1 MWVGQKP
8 YCTVVLQGPGHHI
21 FICSAN
27 THVHVC
33 SPPHW
38 DSKSP
43 CSHVWS
49 HCLPTVLW
57 VSAFCPLGF
66 LLLSF
71 WFLPSDLLISPY
83 CPLGFSLLSSWFL
96 LTLRLVSVYCPLGFC
111 PLSSWF
117 PPTLLL
123 VSASSTTL
131 TKRVNNSV
139 NKTVFNNT
147 WKKAETTTHEVT
159 PQTSPDV
166 NNVLKLWPDLFCG
179 LVLLQDWDREP
190 EIRLLHRPALLD
202 LVPFSTELIWVL
214 MISFLFL
221 VVSVICFCYV

>member
-1 MWVGQKP
+1 M
-8 YCTVVLQGPGHHI
+8 

-27 THVHVC
+27 TRVHVC

-43 CSHVWS
+43 CTHVWS
-49 HCLPTVLW
+49 HCLPTILW

-71 WFLPSDLLISPY
+71 CFLPSDLLISA
-83 CPLGFSLLSSWFL
+83 
-96 LTLRLVSVYCPLGFC
+96 YCPLGFC
-111 PLSSWF
+111 PLSYWF

-123 VSASSTTL
+123 VSVDHSYQACFKVFLTTQL
-131 TKRVNNSV
+131 TRLFFS
-139 NKTVFNNT
+139 NT
-147 WKKAETTTHEVT
+147 WKQAETATHEVT

-166 NNVLKLWPDLFCG
+166 NNVLKLWPDHFCG

-202 LVPFSTELIWVL
+202 LVPFSAELIWVL

-221 VVSVICFCYV
+221 VVSVGVGGHLFLWRATVNSCFPTPGF